1 MTKPITVMSVEPN
14 SGEALGMVWSAS
26 ARYEIAPAPD
36 GLALVHD
43 FVNTISAG
51 RPRETDLLGSLPDA
65 QAWLDRALATW
76 AAQSRQSAVPVHLTA
91 HDLEELLGLR
101 AELRRLLAPPVGG
114 DGHDAPAIHVAATAL
129 RLDRG
134 GHAVLE
140 PRGQGWRYFAA
151 VVLLEV
157 FQAQQAGGW
166 RRLKICRNARC
177 GAAFYDSSRN
187 NSGVWHSAKLCG
199 NPENLRA
206 HRARRR
212 VRTSGI

>member
-1 MTKPITVMSVEPN
+1 MEQKPGEGSAMT
-14 SGEALGMVWSAS
+14 WSAC
-26 ARYEIAPAPD
+26 ARYEIAPAPA

-43 FVNTISAG
+43 FVNTISTG
-51 RPRETDLLGSLPDA
+51 RPREIDLLGSLSDA

-76 AAQSRQSAVPVHLTA
+76 AARSGQSAAPVRLDA
-91 HDLEELLGLR
+91 HDLEELVGLR
-101 AELRRLLAPPVGG
+101 SELLRLLEPRVSGG
-114 DGHDAPAIHVAATAL
+114 GHDAPAVHVAAAAL

-157 FQAQQAGGW
+157 FQAQQAGAW
-166 RRLKICRNARC
+166 RRLKVCRNARC

-187 NSGVWHSAKLCG
+187 NSAVWHSAKLCG

-206 HRARRR
+206 HRARQRA
-212 VRTSGI
+212 RTLES

>member
-1 MTKPITVMSVEPN
+1 MEPN
-14 SGEALGMVWSAS
+14 SGEGLAMEWSAS
-26 ARYEIAPAPD
+26 ARYEIAPAPY

-51 RPRETDLLGSLPDA
+51 RPRAIDLLGGLPDA
-65 QAWLDRALATW
+65 QAWLDKALANW
-76 AAQSRQSAVPVHLTA
+76 AAQSGQSAAPVHLSA
-91 HDLEELLGLR
+91 HDLQELIGLR

-114 DGHDAPAIHVAATAL
+114 DSHAAPAVNVAAAAL

-134 GHAVLE
+134 GRAVLE
-140 PRGQGWRYFAA
+140 PRGQGWRYIAA
-151 VVLLEV
+151 VILLEV
-157 FQAQQAGGW
+157 FQAQQAGAW
-166 RRLKICRNARC
+166 RRLKICRNVRC

-206 HRARRR
+206 HRARQR
-212 VRTSGI
+212 VRTPGT

>member
-1 MTKPITVMSVEPN
+1 M
-14 SGEALGMVWSAS
+14 GWSAS
-26 ARYEIAPAPD
+26 ARYEIAPAPH

-51 RPRETDLLGSLPDA
+51 RPREIDLLGGLPDG
-65 QAWLDRALATW
+65 QAWLDLALATW
-76 AAQSRQSAVPVHLTA
+76 ATQSGQSAVPVHLA
-91 HDLEELLGLR
+91 ANDLEELVGLR
-101 AELRRLLAPPVGG
+101 AELRRLLASPGEG
-114 DGHDAPAIHVAATAL
+114 DGHVAPPVHVAAAGL

-157 FQAQQAGGW
+157 FQAQQAGAW

-206 HRARRR
+206 HRARQR
-212 VRTSGI
+212 VRAPET